1 MSMEQFEQKRQ
12 FITRELSRCITAS
25 HKGVSRLEFEYHDEG
40 GEESVIIRFANGYI
54 KTVNVTGDDLRA
66 ILLDVL
72 RALAEV

>member
-12 FITRELSRCITAS
+12 FVNRELSRCVAAAYD
-25 HKGVSRLEFEYHDEG
+25 GVSRLEFEYHEG

-54 KTVNVTGDDLRA
+54 KTVNTTGDSLHS

-72 RALAEV
+72 RALAEM

>member
-1 MSMEQFEQKRQ
+1 MSMEQFEQKKA
-12 FITRELSRCITAS
+12 FVTRELSRCVAAS
-25 HKGVSRLEFEYHDEG
+25 HEGVDRLEYEYHEG

-54 KTVNVTGDDLRA
+54 KTVNTTGDSLRA

>member
-12 FITRELSRCITAS
+12 FVTRELSRCITAS
-25 HKGVSRLEFEYHDEG
+25 HEGVSRLELEYHDG

-54 KTVNVTGDDLRA
+54 KAVNVTGDSFPA
-66 ILLDVL
+66 VMLDVL

>member
-12 FITRELSRCITAS
+12 FVTRELSRCVAAAYD
-25 HKGVSRLEFEYHDEG
+25 GVSRLEFEYHEG

-54 KTVNVTGDDLRA
+54 KTVNTTGDSLRA
-66 ILLDVL
+66 ILMDVL